1 MGNNITKYE
10 DEKNKYLNSI
20 ETNIVIDE
28 ESPDEE
34 LEYLDVDS
42 LKNTLNKLKTEI
54 VITKTKIVSQQS
66 DITLLR
72 KQVDELLNDVFIL
85 RNENK
90 AKKI

>member
-54 VITKTKIVSQQS
+54 IITKTKIVSQQS